1 MSPPAGAGA
10 LHSISTSAGTKRVV
24 TASSNRGFEI
34 RDGVAVEMFQA
45 PEGVTLTAV
54 AASAQIAVFA
64 GTVQSAPDR
73 DIWIAMVPVDGP
85 TVTTRFGGSGDD
97 VPVRIQVDANGAIY
111 IAANTDSADF
121 PVTQSRWR
129 GGRDGVLVKLNP
141 DLTTSYATYLGGAS
155 TDDLQDLA
163 VDASGSVFIAAA
175 SNSAEI
181 APGAHGAAGF
191 TGAEGL
197 GFTETGAGA
206 FRATV
211 QAWHTPNA
219 NVIFAGTAGQGIF
232 RSSDGGQTWDPLN
245 QGLGDL
251 NVTSIAGDA
260 QTLYVGTPRAL
271 YRSTNGGTSW
281 SETALTASGS
291 GVRALAGNPQNRSIV
306 YVSSRTG
313 CGLIR
318 SSDGGRTWQAQT
330 AASEPLCAS
339 AILAT
344 ATSAYAFTNTGVYQ
358 QADSQWRRIST
369 FAGISAIA
377 VDEDNWYA
385 VVAGKGVWKSTD
397 AGVTW
402 IEFFTGLATSV
413 AASDGRI
420 AIGTSDQGVL
430 NAALT
435 RVDDA
440 AITQPVR
447 SVGLSGSTILAG
459 TGYLPDIYIAK
470 VSPRGDQI
478 LFSTFEGGSGVE
490 SSPRIAID
498 PSNNVIVAA
507 ATDSFDIIATF
518 DAAQKQS
525 AGGTDVVLFRLSPS
539 FDLLSQSYFGGSG
552 ADTPAGIAVD
562 TRGFV
567 YLAGTTA
574 SPNLAVSANA
584 DRKINDSTDA
594 FLAVLS
600 PGFASISYVTYIG
613 RDGVEDRAAALAIE
627 GSDSAWIA
635 GASGVDEGFAVRLS
649 GLVSYRPITAIRNA
663 ASLVAG
669 PIAPASTISIEG
681 SGFGSSFFGLTVRI
695 GSSDASVLRV
705 SDTALEV
712 SAPADLEP
720 GTTAPVT
727 VNSRTGLF
735 QGSVAVDRVAPGVF
749 SANRDGKGVA
759 LAAVLRIDADNI
771 TTVTPVYECIDGPG
785 TCTAV
790 PIEAGDEADQLF
802 LLLRGTG
809 IRNRRTLDDVQVTIG
824 GKPAEVQS
832 ADALDAFTGTDQIVV
847 KMPAGLGS
855 DAAGKITELTIAVT
869 VEGKTANPVTMAWI
883 Y

>member
-1 MSPPAGAGA
+1 M
-10 LHSISTSAGTKRVV
+10 V
-24 TASSNRGFEI
+24 TASGNRGFEI
-34 RDGVAVEMFQA
+34 RDGVAVEIFQA
-45 PEGVTLTAV
+45 PEGVTLTAAAV
-54 AASAQIAVFA
+54 APDFTVFA
-64 GTVQSAPDR
+64 GTVQTAPDR
-73 DIWIAMVPVDGP
+73 DIWIAKVPLDGV
-85 TVTTRFGGSGDD
+85 TVSAKFGGSGDD
-97 VPVRIQVDANGAIY
+97 VPVRVQVDANGAIY
-111 IAANTDSADF
+111 IAGNTESTDF
-121 PVTQSRWR
+121 PVTQGRWR
-129 GGRDGVLVKLNP
+129 GGRDGVLVKLTP
-141 DLTTSYATYLGGAS
+141 DLNTVFATYVGGAS

-163 VDASGSVFIAAA
+163 VDASGSVFVAAA

-191 TGAEGL
+191 TGGEGQA
-197 GFTETGAGA
+197 FIETGSGA

-281 SETALTASGS
+281 SETALTSSGS
-291 GVRALAGNPQNRSIV
+291 GVRALAANPQNRSIV
-306 YVSSRTG
+306 YVSPRTG
-313 CGLIR
+313 CGLFR

-330 AASEPLCAS
+330 TASEPLCAS

-344 ATSAYAFTNTGVYQ
+344 ATSAYAFTGTGIYQ
-358 QADSQWRRIST
+358 QADPQWRRIST
-369 FAGISAIA
+369 FGGVTAIA
-377 VDEDNWYA
+377 VDGDTWYG
-385 VVAGKGVWKSTD
+385 VVSGKGVWTSTD

-402 IEFFTGLATSV
+402 TEFFTGLATSI
-413 AASDGRI
+413 AAGEGRL

-459 TGYLPDIYIAK
+459 TEYLPDIYIAK

-518 DAAQKQS
+518 DAAQKQN
-525 AGGTDVVLFRLSPS
+525 AGGTDVALFRLSPS

-552 ADTPAGIAVD
+552 IDTPAGIATD
-562 TRGFV
+562 ARGFV

-574 SPNLAVSANA
+574 SPNLAVSSNA
-584 DRKINDSTDA
+584 DRKVNDSTDA

-600 PGFASISYVTYIG
+600 PGFASISYATYIG

-627 GSDSAWIA
+627 DSDAAWVA
-635 GASGVDEGFAVRLS
+635 GVTGASEGFATRLS
-649 GLVSYRPITAIRNA
+649 GLVSYQPITAIRNA
-663 ASLVAG
+663 ASLATG
-669 PIAPASTISIEG
+669 PVAPASTVLIEG
-681 SGFGSSFFGLTVRI
+681 SGFGNSFFGLTVRI
-695 GSSDASVLRV
+695 GSSDAPVLRV

-712 SAPADLEP
+712 AAPADLEP

-735 QGSVAVDRVAPGVF
+735 QGSVPVDRVAPGIF

-771 TTVTPVYECIDGPG
+771 TTITPVYECIDGPG

-824 GKPAEVQS
+824 GQPAEVQS
-832 ADALDAFTGTDQIVV
+832 ADAVDTFTGTDQIVV

-855 DAAGKITELTIAVT
+855 DAAGKITQLTIAVT
-869 VEGKTANPVTMAWI
+869 VEGKAANPVTMSWI